1 MVLVVER
8 LQECGGCGENSQLG
22 RIRSSAVDYVSS
34 QRGYVSCPAMA
45 ETNYS

>member
-22 RIRSSAVDYVSS
+22 RIRSSAVDYVIEFQLDNITEVGSGV
-34 QRGYVSCPAMA
+34 R
-45 ETNYS
+45 